1 MSPFFRQ
8 LDVYTAI
15 VRRGKHS
22 MTHLAEHPTV
32 NQSREREA
40 AGNELVR
47 LQNMDSAWLRRVCLE
62 TARPTEGLWK
72 LTGAGK

>member
-1 MSPFFRQ
+1 VSPFFRQ
-8 LDVYTAI
+8 IDAYTAI
-15 VRRGKHS
+15 VRSEHS
-22 MTHLAEHPTV
+22 KTHLAEHPTV

>member
-1 MSPFFRQ
+1 VSPFFRHI
-8 LDVYTAI
+8 DVYTYT
-15 VRRGKHS
+15 VRSGEHS
-22 MTHLAEHPTV
+22 TTHLAEHPTV
-32 NQSREREA
+32 KQCREREA

>member
-1 MSPFFRQ
+1 VSPFFRQ
-8 LDVYTAI
+8 IDVYTDI
-15 VRRGKHS
+15 VRSGEHS
-22 MTHLAEHPTV
+22 MAEHPTV

-62 TARPTEGLWK
+62 TARTTEGLWK